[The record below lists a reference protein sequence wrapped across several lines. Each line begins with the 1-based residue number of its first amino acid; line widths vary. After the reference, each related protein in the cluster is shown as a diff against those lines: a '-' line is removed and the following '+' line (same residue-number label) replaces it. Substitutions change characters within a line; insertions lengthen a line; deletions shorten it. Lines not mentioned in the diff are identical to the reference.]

1 MAITSA
7 STLAEV
13 LAQYNDNLSW
23 EGNPKNAALAL
34 EAVRW
39 LLINRPAEFSQNNR
53 TNKYSL
59 LENEKQ
65 KLEDF
70 IAISSSTARSRIC
83 TFARGKM
90 RL

>member
-1 MAITSA
+1 MAITST

-23 EGNPKNAALAL
+23 EGSPTKAALAL
-34 EAVRW
+34 ESVRW
-39 LLINRPAEFSQNNR
+39 LLVNRPAEFSQNNR

-59 LENEKQ
+59 LENEKK
-65 KLEDF
+65 KLEEF

-83 TFARGKM
+83 TFSRGKM